1 MTALFD
7 QAGPRWFTIP
17 AHRPFAEDLA
27 RGVMAELAG
36 MGPDAIADALILPP
50 TRRGGRELAH
60 AFLTVGGG
68 IAALL
73 PQIRPLGDLDDGEPP
88 FEPGDIALDLPP
100 SISPWRRRFELAG
113 IVKAHESLLGVELDA
128 PGTLAYADALA
139 QFLDSCQIEEIDD
152 PSALDDLVEAD
163 HALHWAKSAAFL
175 KKALAAWPMRL
186 AELGVID
193 VAERRTRLLRR
204 LAETWDARPPKHLL
218 IAAGST
224 GTVPATGDLLA
235 VIAKAPRGCVVLPGL
250 DLDLEEAAWSNVED
264 QHPQGAMKRLIEV
277 RAKVGRQGVVEWP
290 ASGVPSMHGRWRR
303 RLINASLRP
312 ADSTK
317 DWLKDIA
324 SIRAETAAEEVDP
337 ITEGLRGLAVVTGRH
352 EEETASL
359 AALLLRE
366 VLETPDKT
374 AALITP
380 DIALARRVS
389 ARLSRWG
396 VEADSSAGMDLASF
410 PAAVLARQVARLVTD
425 HADPVALLG
434 VLKSS
439 HCRLGMAAEVFTFAR
454 DALEKHALRGPRL
467 PDFAALQRRLAPR
480 VADSERGAKPPPEEE
495 RIAAG
500 NLLANLY
507 TALAP
512 ARAAFDGGP
521 ASAAKAAEGLALS
534 LEALAAD
541 ETGAPGALWG
551 GPAGGS
557 LAGLIAGL
565 LGEAEGLP
573 PMDAAGF
580 ASLLERLID
589 GETVR
594 GGGQAYPRIRI
605 LGAIEARL
613 VRPDRMILAGLEEGV
628 WPAGAPVDPFLSRPM
643 RTALGLPS
651 PERKIGL
658 AAHDFA
664 QAASAPEVFLLRSER
679 RGGSPAVASRWL
691 WRLETL
697 ARGAQV
703 DLPGRPDLMA
713 WAAAL
718 DSPLVAPPPDLIPAP
733 RPAPCPPVSARPRGL
748 AVTRIEALV
757 RDPYAIY
764 AQYILRLRAMNRPN
778 ERVDVR
784 IRGTAIHKALESF
797 GRGWND
803 ARSGS
808 EFHDLYIQ
816 ALIEAGMPPAELARE
831 RPLARRAGEWVVDW
845 ERGRRVGDPVIAFE
859 LEGSAVL
866 DTPGGS
872 FRLSANADRI
882 EITGGRAHIL
892 DFKTGPPPTKRLVE
906 SGFSPQLTLTALI
919 ASRGGF
925 ENLGSPSPGDL
936 TYVRISGRNP
946 AGETTVILPGE
957 TDRLVA
963 EAHEGLLALI
973 ARFDNPSWPYA
984 SRTAP
989 AFVKLYDS
997 DFDHLA
1003 RVREWSAGAD
1013 DGDGGE

>member
-1 MTALFD
+1 MTILFD
-7 QAGPRWFTIP
+7 RTGPRWFTIP

-36 MGPDAIADALILPP
+36 SGPDAIADALILTP

-60 AFLTVGGG
+60 AFLTEGGG
-68 IAALL
+68 MAALL

-113 IVKAHESLLGVELDA
+113 IVKAHETLLGVELDA
-128 PGTLAYADALA
+128 AGTLAYADALA

-152 PSALDDLVEAD
+152 PAALDDLVEAD

-175 KKALAAWPMRL
+175 KKALSAWPMRL

-204 LAETWDARPPKHLL
+204 LAETWDARPPRHLL

-235 VIAKAPRGCVVLPGL
+235 VIARAPRGCVVLPGL
-250 DLDLEEAAWSNVED
+250 DLDLDEAAWSKVED

-277 RAKVGRQGVVEWP
+277 RAKVGREGVTEWP
-290 ASGVPSMHGRWRR
+290 ASGAPAMHGRWRR

-324 SIRAETAAEEVDP
+324 DIRAETAAEGVDP
-337 ITEGLRGLAVVTGRH
+337 IAEGLQGLTVVTGRH

-380 DIALARRVS
+380 DLALARRVS

-396 VEADSSAGMDLASF
+396 VEADSSAGMDLAAF
-410 PAAVLARQVARLVTD
+410 PAAVLARLVAWLVTD

-434 VLKSS
+434 VLKSP
-439 HCRLGMAAEVFTFAR
+439 HCRLGMEAGAFVFAR
-454 DALEKHALRGPRL
+454 DALEKHALRGPRPL
-467 PDFAALQRRLAPR
+467 DFAALRQRLTPR
-480 VADSERGAKPPPEEE
+480 VAEARGAKPPPEDE
-495 RIAAG
+495 RIAAE
-500 NLLANLY
+500 NLLGSLY
-507 TALAP
+507 AALAP
-512 ARAAFDGGP
+512 ARAAFDGGQ
-521 ASAAKAAEGLALS
+521 ASAAEAAEGLTLS

-551 GPAGGS
+551 GPAGEALG
-557 LAGLIAGL
+557 GLIAGL
-565 LGEAEGLP
+565 LSDAEGLP
-573 PMDAAGF
+573 PMDAAAF
-580 ASLLERLID
+580 ATLLERLID

-594 GGGQAYPRIRI
+594 GGGQAHPRIRI

-613 VRPDRMILAGLEEGV
+613 VRPDRLILAGLEEGV

-643 RTALGLPS
+643 RKVLGLPS

-703 DLPGRPDLMA
+703 GLPGRPDLMA

-718 DSPLVAPPPDLIPAP
+718 DEPLAAPPPDLAPAP
-733 RPAPCPPVSARPRGL
+733 RPAPCPPVSVRPRAL

-784 IRGTAIHKALESF
+784 IRGTAIHKALEGF
-797 GRGWND
+797 GRTWSA
-803 ARSGS
+803 ARSGG

-816 ALIEAGMPPAELARE
+816 ALIEAGMPPAALARE
-831 RPLARRAGEWVVDW
+831 RPLARRAGDWVAEW
-845 ERGRRVGDPVIAFE
+845 ERARRAAEPQIAFE
-859 LEGSAVL
+859 AEGFTDI

-882 EITGGRAHIL
+882 EVTGGRAHIL
-892 DFKTGPPPTKRLVE
+892 DFKTGLPPTKRLVE

-925 ENLGSPSPGDL
+925 EDLGAPAPGDL

-946 AGETTVILPGE
+946 PGETTVILPGE

-963 EAHEGLLALI
+963 EAFDGLLALI
-973 ARFDNPSWPYA
+973 ARFDNPAWPYA

-989 AFVKLYDS
+989 AFVHLYDS